1 MIKVEKINKKFIK
14 QSKNKKKIEFYA
26 DKDISFEAKDN
37 EVLGILGPNGAG
49 KTTLLRMIA
58 GIMSPSGGSITI
70 DNLNYHDN
78 EIEIKKRIAFLTGN
92 TKLYKDLS
100 AYELLTMCG
109 NYYHMSKKEIKDR
122 IKYLNKTFD
131 MESFLYQRIG
141 TLSTGQTQR
150 VSIARCLMHDPK
162 YYILDEPTSGLDII
176 SSKVI
181 LDTIKE
187 EKDKG
192 KCILYSTHYMEEA
205 IDADRV
211 IVMDD
216 GKVIMDGIPKEIFSR
231 VKELKEHGLDV
242 PQATELAFELKEAG
256 MPLTEGILS
265 RQELVEQLTALLSDE
280 K

>member
-14 QSKNKKKIEFYA
+14 QSKNKKKEEFYA

-49 KTTLLRMIA
+49 KTTLLRTIA
-58 GIMSPSGGSITI
+58 GIMTPSGGSITI

-109 NYYHMSKKEIKDR
+109 NYYHMSKKDIKDR

-181 LDTIKE
+181 LDTIKD

-205 IDADRV
+205 EALSDR
-211 IVMDD
+211 IGIMNK
-216 GKVIMDGIPKEIFSR
+216 GKLIELGTS
-231 VKELKEHGLDV
+231 KELIKKAKTKNFED
-242 PQATELAFELKEAG
+242 AFIKIIEEDNNEN
-256 MPLTEGILS
+256 TNIC
-265 RQELVEQLTALLSDE
+265 
-280 K
+280 